1 VTFEDKEKLTVVRKP
16 YRCKQCGKAFSFSS
30 YLKAHE
36 RIHSGVKANA
46 YKECDKAFFYLNDL
60 QRHE

>member
-1 VTFEDKEKLTVVRKP
+1 MMHSGEKP